1 MQEFKTKIKKF
12 LEKHKEILI
21 KNFEQ
26 YKLFFDKKLNTTIT
40 VGIVWMLLLSVWA
53 VFYTWKINLKTNL
66 LESDNPQVNTLSAD
80 DLLVKKSTVIMIWWE
95 RYLLTLEKIENL

>member
-1 MQEFKTKIKKF
+1 
-12 LEKHKEILI
+12 LI